1 MKPSFLK
8 STLSLAFI
16 LCVITVIVCIFLQI
30 PIDDRLLAVLTGIV
44 GTYAGSRSPISNS
57 NE

>member
-8 STLSLAFI
+8 STLSIAFI
-16 LCVITVIVCIFLQI
+16 LCILTVIACIFLQI

-44 GTYAGSRSPISNS
+44 GTYAGSRSPNIT